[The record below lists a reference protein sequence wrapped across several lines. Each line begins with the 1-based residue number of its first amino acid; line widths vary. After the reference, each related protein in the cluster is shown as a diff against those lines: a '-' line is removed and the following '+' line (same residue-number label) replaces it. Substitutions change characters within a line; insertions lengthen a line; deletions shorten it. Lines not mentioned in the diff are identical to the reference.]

1 MRDDKK
7 FVVPNGGNHP
17 SSAHLFSQVAMN
29 ASAAVDKKIEWM
41 RIRTGNAASSMSS
54 KTVLTFLCLL
64 LTRCAGSDR
73 IAERGVWLASPSV
86 GSHAPEPSFSA
97 KTLQARSFEL
107 LAQPPTRPTT
117 APVERRLLVTADS
130 TRVSLDY
137 ANADIRQVVNDVV
150 GDIMSMPVIIDPGVG
165 GKMTLRTSGNVPVSD
180 VPRLLDQA
188 LAPYGYGLAVVDR
201 GVRVGRLV
209 DLDGGVRRDVQVIPV
224 RYVEPADVIKV
235 IRPNVEESVR
245 LTPAPGEQGI
255 AVSGPPDSV
264 NSVRELIGL
273 LDSDAMAHKSFA
285 LYTLA
290 HASPA
295 ALERELSFL
304 FNKNDQGRVRVRLA
318 PLERLNGILV
328 VADDPVLLQ
337 QVRRAIAKLD
347 KTSEAAANVHVRPL
361 RYRRATEVAQVL
373 ARIFGAQP
381 PSAVSRA
388 QPAGEFGKLSIG
400 SASDRSSVPLNVP
413 GLSDE
418 RSDAAASASQ
428 AKDDAAA
435 PTVSLGLSAP
445 VRIQADPSQ
454 NALVIL
460 ATPTDAKTIEAAVH
474 RLDVKPRQVLIQ
486 VIVAEVRLSDHLRY
500 GVDYLL
506 SSPDLGGVP
515 QGGLSYVFPNR
526 DVNVVLRAL
535 SGLGD
540 VKVVSAPR
548 ILTVDNQTATM
559 EVGDQVPVLAR
570 SSQSTLSQSSSIV
583 SDVELRDTGVILAV
597 TPRIGAGGS
606 VTLDI
611 FQEVST
617 ANKNTLTNVQSPVIS
632 VRRLQST
639 VSTPSG
645 DTIAIGGLMQDSTNR
660 MVSGAAVLKDIPL
673 LGPLFGSA
681 EHAKDRT
688 ELLVLLNPRVVESGA
703 DARAV
708 TEELGD
714 KFETLA
720 PDLGRHLTP
729 RRERVLSPRL

>member
-1 MRDDKK
+1 M
-7 FVVPNGGNHP
+7 
-17 SSAHLFSQVAMN
+17 SAG
-29 ASAAVDKKIEWM
+29 AALDGKLDGCAFF
-41 RIRTGNAASSMSS
+41 RGNATSSMSNRIL
-54 KTVLTFLCLL
+54 LTLLCLL
-64 LTRCAGSDR
+64 LTQCAGSDP
-73 IAERGVWLASPSV
+73 IAERGVLLSSPSV
-86 GSHAPEPSFSA
+86 RWHASEPSLSA
-97 KTLQARSFEL
+97 GKPQARSFEL
-107 LAQPPTRPTT
+107 LAQPPTRPVT
-117 APVERRLLVTADS
+117 ASVERRLPVTSDS

-137 ANADIRQVVNDVV
+137 ANSDIRQVVIDVV
-150 GDIMSMPVIIDPGVG
+150 GEIMSMPVIIDPGVG
-165 GKMTLRTSGNVPVSD
+165 GKMTLRTSGKIPVSD

-209 DLDGGVRRDVQVIPV
+209 DLAGGVRSDVQVIPV
-224 RYVEPADVIKV
+224 RYVDPADVIKV

-255 AVSGPPDSV
+255 AISGPPGSV
-264 NSVRELIGL
+264 SSVRELIGL
-273 LDSDAMAHKSFA
+273 LDTDAMAHKSFA

-290 HASPA
+290 QASPA
-295 ALERELSFL
+295 AVERELSFL
-304 FNKNDQGRVRVRLA
+304 FNQNDQGRVRVRLA

-328 VADDPVLLQ
+328 VADDPAVLQ
-337 QVRRAIAKLD
+337 QVRRVVAKLD
-347 KTSEAAANVHVRPL
+347 KTSAAAANVHVRPL

-381 PSAVSRA
+381 PSAISRA
-388 QPAGEFGKLSIG
+388 QPAGAFGKLSIG
-400 SASDRSSVPLNVP
+400 SVSDRSSLPLNVP

-418 RSDAAASASQ
+418 RSDAAASTTQ
-428 AKDDAAA
+428 AKDDAVVSA
-435 PTVSLGLSAP
+435 VSLGLSAP

-460 ATPTDAKTIEAAVH
+460 ATPNDNKIIETAVH

-506 SSPDLGGVP
+506 SSLDLGAVA

-540 VKVVSAPR
+540 IKVVSAPR
-548 ILTVDNQTATM
+548 ILTVDNQTATI
-559 EVGDQVPVLAR
+559 EVGDQVPVLTR

-606 VTLDI
+606 VTLDT

-639 VSTPSG
+639 VSTRNG

-660 MVSGAAVLKDIPL
+660 MDSGAPVLKDIPL
-673 LGPLFGSA
+673 LGPLFGST

-703 DARAV
+703 DARAL
-708 TEELGD
+708 TEELRE
-714 KFETLA
+714 KFESLA

-729 RRERVLSPRL
+729 QRGRRSHATALGASAR